1 METKKRLSIKGLFLP
16 AIALCSLLV
25 VAGPTEA
32 SPVTFSFT
40 GSVSEVSGVLFPAIG
55 SGSISG
61 DITFES
67 GALPVVPGTGVY
79 LNTAVT
85 GLNLHI
91 GSYSASY
98 ILGSNGVVITNSP
111 LMGGIDNFTAFTTVT
126 GDPINLTSPSSF
138 LMSFTDPSGK
148 AFGDVNLPN
157 ALDLL
162 NNTSP
167 PGLSSFASNQWRLIF
182 GNENDGNI
190 VKGSFGTL
198 IATPLPTS
206 AILFGVGLIAL
217 VGLGAGGLRNLR
229 RPQA

>member
-1 METKKRLSIKGLFLP
+1 METKKQLSIKGLFLP

-40 GSVSEVSGVLFPAIG
+40 GSVSEVTGVLFPTIG
-55 SGSISG
+55 SGSMSG
-61 DITFES
+61 DITFEAS
-67 GALPVVPGTGVY
+67 AAPIVPGVY
-79 LNTAVT
+79 LNTVVT
-85 GLNLHI
+85 GLNLHL
-91 GSYSASY
+91 GGYTASY
-98 ILGSNGVVITNSP
+98 ALGSNGVVITNSP
-111 LMGGIDNFTAFTTVT
+111 PMGGADTFTAFTTAT
-126 GDPINLTSPSSF
+126 GTAINLTSPSSF
-138 LMSFTDPSGK
+138 LMTFTDPSGN
-148 AFGDVNLPN
+148 AFSNVNLPN

-162 NNTSP
+162 DNLSP
-167 PGLSSFASNQWRLIF
+167 PSLSSFASNQWRLIF
-182 GNENDGNI
+182 GNESDGNV

-198 IATPLPTS
+198 IATPLPAS